1 MGNSKASKKV
11 KILSGISLF
20 IADKGGDLLENK
32 IMLLLPDDSPG
43 EKLAAIVFD
52 TMDEIVIAISDND
65 ASNGEQVRKVLFDA
79 VHDKVRPFLM
89 ELTQPV
95 LDRIKSP
102 DDKAVVSY
110 LRELMNESLGILT
123 DDEEKN
129 AEQFGELFTLIRK
142 SDQTKQVVLYHLILN
157 RLFAKWQNQ
166 PDKVAYIQF
175 AEALLGELW
184 ALVQAVDED
193 EENVI
198 VQSIEQKLSSI
209 LTK

>member
-193 EENVI
+193 EEDVI

>member
-166 PDKVAYIQF
+166 PDKIAYIQF